1 MCYNVKGRVIFKT
14 VPYSSIS
21 MLFKHRNTTKHYQQL
36 FLGGGT
42 QADSSLPT
50 SIPLVFNFLCIFQY
64 VWGVLELAIM
74 MIIQMHLEAEDEGWR
89 ERCSAPS
96 LVPLQWPQSTHSSWE
111 SQDLSSWRQWD
122 YKHPCMNPDCTDLN
136 GNWSFHSRCLALE
149 EMHVVT
155 CTSLSSWQL

>member
-21 MLFKHRNTTKHYQQL
+21 MLFKHCNMTKHYQQL

-50 SIPLVFNFLCIFQY
+50 PIPSGFLNFLCIFQY

-74 MIIQMHLEAEDEGWR
+74 MIIQMYLETEDEGWR
-89 ERCSAPS
+89 ESCSAPS
-96 LVPLQWPQSTHSSWE
+96 LVPLQWPQSTHSSSE
-111 SQDLSSWRQWD
+111 SQDWLYDDNEITNILVWVQIALILTVTELSTLD
-122 YKHPCMNPDCTDLN
+122 
-136 GNWSFHSRCLALE
+136 AL
-149 EMHVVT
+149 
-155 CTSLSSWQL
+155 L